1 MKKYLFIILLVGDC
15 FSENL
20 TFVNSN
26 DTIVF
31 KYKDL
36 ININQDRFR
45 FLSKDGNILNLTRE
59 TMFKSDTVKMHV
71 NNIKSFQSYER
82 YRLSNVREQ
91 SNRFSSYL
99 GCSFMTFGFMTALGM
114 FEVLGNDLNILAAL
128 LASGSFG
135 MYGGSLG
142 YFSGGIYG
150 FLSYGEGEINL
161 VKNGNWKIK

>member
-36 ININQDRFR
+36 ININHDRFR
-45 FLSKDGNILNLTRE
+45 FLSKDRDILNLTRE

-99 GCSFMTFGFMTALGM
+99 GCSFMTFGFITALGM

-142 YFSGGIYG
+142 FFYGGIYG

>member
-71 NNIKSFQSYER
+71 INVESFQSYER

-142 YFSGGIYG
+142 FFYGGIYG

>member
-99 GCSFMTFGFMTALGM
+99 GCSFMTFGFITALGM

-142 YFSGGIYG
+142 FFYGGIYG

>member
-36 ININQDRFR
+36 ININHDRFR
-45 FLSKDGNILNLTRE
+45 FLSKDRDILNLTRE

-71 NNIKSFQSYER
+71 NNIESFQSYER
-82 YRLSNVREQ
+82 YRLSNARKQ
-91 SNRFSSYL
+91 SNSFSFYL
-99 GCSFMTFGFMTALGM
+99 GCSFMTFGFMTGLGM

-142 YFSGGIYG
+142 YFYGGIYG